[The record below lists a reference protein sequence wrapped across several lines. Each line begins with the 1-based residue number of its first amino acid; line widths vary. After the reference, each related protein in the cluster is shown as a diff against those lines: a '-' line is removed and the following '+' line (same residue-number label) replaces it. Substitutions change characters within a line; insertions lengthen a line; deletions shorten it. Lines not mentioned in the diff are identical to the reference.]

1 MKDLKDYMR
10 QAGDVTYADAHRT
23 KRNEGTVEFASYK
36 VNIIA
41 LYKVNLMRQLEIDH
55 LQIRHV

>member
-36 VNIIA
+36 VNNNA
-41 LYKVNLMRQLEIDH
+41 LYKVNLMR
-55 LQIRHV
+55 